1 MVMPI
6 VNKYRSIED
15 AIALKF
21 KNSQNKV
28 IKTVRGNYNIYL
40 EYGEAFSQS
49 VNEGEK
55 STHEEQPVA
64 FKD

>member
-28 IKTVRGNYNIYL
+28 IKTVR